1 MTTIEGLKKQTK
13 QFGLHVIKITDAM
26 PFKRSANVLGEQL
39 LRSGTAVGAYYRAAC
54 RAHSRAEFVTKANL
68 SIEEADK
75 SLYWMEMLIEAG
87 LIPVEKLA
95 SLVKEADEIV
105 TVLTRAV
112 DIARAGTIH
121 TAALR
126 DPGTR
131 IR

>member
-1 MTTIEGLKKQTK
+1 MNIIEKLKKQTK

-54 RAHSRAEFVTKANL
+54 RARSKAEFISKASL

-75 SLYWMEMLIEAG
+75 SLYWMEMLIESG
-87 LIPVEKLA
+87 LIPQEKLS

-105 TVLTRAV
+105 ALLTLAV
-112 DIARAGTIH
+112 ETARTGAMQTG
-121 TAALR
+121 ALR
-126 DPGTR
+126 DPTAR
-131 IR
+131 IG